1 MELNTKVVNLAYND
15 LIEIINQHQFIII
28 DQNVHSLYQTLLQD
42 YNSEHILSV
51 AQVEEHKNMAT
62 FEKLCLELIQKGI
75 RRNHKILAIGG
86 GALTDLSGFVA
97 MSVLRGIEINFVPT
111 TILNMIDASVGG
123 KVGINCEYGK
133 NLIGG
138 FYPAQQVYLC
148 DEFLKTLP
156 VIEVASAQG
165 EFIKYLFLDAKIHQS
180 FVKNPIPAQHYKTC
194 LDYKMAVCRRD
205 PLEKSERYFLNLG
218 HTFGHALEFLYKLP
232 HGIAVA
238 IGLEWMLKMTKQELL
253 LVEYRKLVTLLKL
266 ESDLRKA
273 KSLMVKN
280 FDPQAIAQFLLKDKK
295 NNQHLRFVV
304 LSHIGKAHLKEFSLE
319 TVVQWLEQH
328 ARD

>member
-1 MELNTKVVNLAYND
+1 
-15 LIEIINQHQFIII
+15 
-28 DQNVHSLYQTLLQD
+28 
-42 YNSEHILSV
+42 
-51 AQVEEHKNMAT
+51 
-62 FEKLCLELIQKGI
+62 
-75 RRNHKILAIGG
+75 
-86 GALTDLSGFVA
+86 
-97 MSVLRGIEINFVPT
+97 
-111 TILNMIDASVGG
+111 
-123 KVGINCEYGK
+123 
-133 NLIGG
+133 
-138 FYPAQQVYLC
+138 
-148 DEFLKTLP
+148 
-156 VIEVASAQG
+156 
-165 EFIKYLFLDAKIHQS
+165 
-180 FVKNPIPAQHYKTC
+180 
-194 LDYKMAVCRRD
+194 MAVCRRD